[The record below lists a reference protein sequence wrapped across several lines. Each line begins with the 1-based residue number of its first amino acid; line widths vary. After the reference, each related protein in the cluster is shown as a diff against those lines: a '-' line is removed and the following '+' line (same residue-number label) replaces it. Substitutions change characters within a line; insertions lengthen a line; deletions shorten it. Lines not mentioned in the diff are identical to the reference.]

1 MLSIDMNNEQQGAA
15 VAAAAAEAAP
25 TARRWRLTAAV
36 ALAAMLAVLLVA
48 LGCQRRQEPVFEV
61 LSAPAAAE
69 DAKVYV
75 TGEVAQPG
83 VYPIAPGDRV
93 VDVVAR
99 AGGLNPEAD
108 TLRINLAVRLQDEM
122 HVHISTRPS
131 TSAGQPAA
139 PPALPPTAAP
149 RSSAAAVGGPPSA
162 APAGTARRVNINTAT
177 IAELEAL
184 PGIGIVSARKIVEHR
199 TLHGPYR
206 ALDDVRQA
214 GVGAALLRRAA
225 PHLAFE

>member
-1 MLSIDMNNEQQGAA
+1 M
-15 VAAAAAEAAP
+15 AAA
-25 TARRWRLTAAV
+25 L
-36 ALAAMLAVLLVA
+36 ALAAMFAVLLVA
-48 LGCQRRQEPVFEV
+48 LGCQRRQQPAFEV
-61 LSAPAAAE
+61 LAAPAAAE

-131 TSAGQPAA
+131 TPEGQPAA

-149 RSSAAAVGGPPSA
+149 GSPAAVGGPPSA

-184 PGIGIVSARKIVEHR
+184 PGIGAVSARKIVEHR

>member
-1 MLSIDMNNEQQGAA
+1 MNNDQQGAA
-15 VAAAAAEAAP
+15 VAAAAEAAP
-25 TARRWRLTAAV
+25 PTTRWRMAAAV
-36 ALAAMLAVLLVA
+36 ALAVMLAVLLVA
-48 LGCQRRQEPVFEV
+48 LGCQRRQQPAFEV
-61 LSAPAAAE
+61 LSAPAATE
-69 DAKVYV
+69 DDKVYV

-131 TSAGQPAA
+131 TPEGRP
-139 PPALPPTAAP
+139 AP
-149 RSSAAAVGGPPSA
+149 RSPAAAAGPPSGA
-162 APAGTARRVNINTAT
+162 AAADGRRVNINTAT

-199 TLHGPYR
+199 TLHGSYR
-206 ALDDVRQA
+206 TLDDVRQA

>member
-1 MLSIDMNNEQQGAA
+1 MA
-15 VAAAAAEAAP
+15 
-25 TARRWRLTAAV
+25 AAV
-36 ALAAMLAVLLVA
+36 ALAVMLAMLLVA

-61 LSAPAAAE
+61 LAAPAAE
-69 DAKVYV
+69 EAKVYV

-83 VYPIAPGDRV
+83 VYPIAPGERV

-108 TLRINLAVRLQDEM
+108 TLRINLAIRLQDEM

-131 TSAGQPAA
+131 TPEGQQEA
-139 PPALPPTAAP
+139 PSPALRPTSVP
-149 RSSAAAVGGPPSA
+149 RSRAAVGGPPSV
-162 APAGTARRVNINTAT
+162 APAAAARRVNINTAT

-206 ALDDVRQA
+206 ALDDVRRA

-225 PHLAFE
+225 PHLAFG

>member
-1 MLSIDMNNEQQGAA
+1 MLSLDMNNEQAGAA

-25 TARRWRLTAAV
+25 PPRRWRMAAAV

-61 LSAPAAAE
+61 LAAPAAE
-69 DAKVYV
+69 EAKVYV

-131 TSAGQPAA
+131 TPEGQQA
-139 PPALPPTAAP
+139 PSPALQPTSAP
-149 RSSAAAVGGPPSA
+149 RSRAAVGGPPGA
-162 APAGTARRVNINTAT
+162 APAAAARRVNINTAT
-177 IAELEAL
+177 IGELEAL

-225 PHLAFE
+225 PHLAFG

>member
-1 MLSIDMNNEQQGAA
+1 MRRPRKLRRRQRAGAWL
-15 VAAAAAEAAP
+15 P
-25 TARRWRLTAAV
+25 LL
-36 ALAAMLAVLLVA
+36 ALAVMLAVLLVA
-48 LGCQRRQEPVFEV
+48 LGCQRRQQPVFEV

-131 TSAGQPAA
+131 TPDGPQATL
-139 PPALPPTAAP
+139 PALTPTSAP
-149 RSSAAAVGGPPSA
+149 RSPAAAGGPSERG
-162 APAGTARRVNINTAT
+162 AGRGRTT
-177 IAELEAL
+177 
-184 PGIGIVSARKIVEHR
+184 GQYQHR
-199 TLHGPYR
+199 
-206 ALDDVRQA
+206 DN
-214 GVGAALLRRAA
+214 RRAGSTAGHRHRLRSQDRRA
-225 PHLAFE
+225 PHAARPLPDAR

>member
-1 MLSIDMNNEQQGAA
+1 MNKDQQEAA
-15 VAAAAAEAAP
+15 VAAAAEAAP
-25 TARRWRLTAAV
+25 PTTRWRMAAAV
-36 ALAAMLAVLLVA
+36 ALAVMLAVLLVA
-48 LGCQRRQEPVFEV
+48 LGCQRRQQPVFEV
-61 LSAPAAAE
+61 LSAPAPNE
-69 DAKVYV
+69 EAKVYV

-122 HVHISTRPS
+122 HVHISTRPG
-131 TSAGQPAA
+131 TPEGGQAP
-139 PPALPPTAAP
+139 PPALPPAAAP
-149 RSSAAAVGGPPSA
+149 RSPAAAGGSPSAAAA
-162 APAGTARRVNINTAT
+162 ADGRRVNINTAT

-206 ALDDVRQA
+206 TIDEVRQA

-225 PHLAFE
+225 PHLTFE

>member
-1 MLSIDMNNEQQGAA
+1 MENKQEMAA
-15 VAAAAAEAAP
+15 VAPAP
-25 TARRWRLTAAV
+25 EGVKPTTRWRIVAAL

-48 LGCQRRQEPVFEV
+48 LGCQRRQQPVFEV
-61 LSAPAAAE
+61 LSASATTE
-69 DAKVYV
+69 DTKVYV

-131 TSAGQPAA
+131 TPEGQQAP

-149 RSSAAAVGGPPSA
+149 RSPAAVGGPPSA
-162 APAGTARRVNINTAT
+162 TPAGAAPRVNVNTAT

-206 ALDDVRQA
+206 TLDDVRQA

-225 PHLAFE
+225 AHLAFD

>member
-1 MLSIDMNNEQQGAA
+1 MNKDQQEVAD
-15 VAAAAAEAAP
+15 AAAAAEAAP
-25 TARRWRLTAAV
+25 TTRRWRMGAAL
-36 ALAAMLAVLLVA
+36 ALAAMFAVLVVA
-48 LGCQRRQEPVFEV
+48 LGCQRRQQPAFEV
-61 LSAPAAAE
+61 LAAPAAAE

-131 TSAGQPAA
+131 TPEGRPAA

-149 RSSAAAVGGPPSA
+149 RSPAAVGPPSA
-162 APAGTARRVNINTAT
+162 AAAGAARRVNINTAT

-184 PGIGIVSARKIVEHR
+184 PGIGAVSARKIVEHR

>member
-1 MLSIDMNNEQQGAA
+1 MRRRPLRQRRG
-15 VAAAAAEAAP
+15 
-25 TARRWRLTAAV
+25 RWRLVA
-36 ALAAMLAVLLVA
+36 ALALVLMLTVLLVA
-48 LGCQRRQEPVFEV
+48 LGCQRRQQPVFEV
-61 LSAPAAAE
+61 LAAPAAD

-131 TSAGQPAA
+131 TPEGQQAP
-139 PPALPPTAAP
+139 PPALPTTSVP
-149 RSSAAAVGGPPSA
+149 RSPGRRGRAAERGAGRGRASGQYQYGDNRRAGSLAGHRDRFRPQDCGAPHA
-162 APAGTARRVNINTAT
+162 ARS
-177 IAELEAL
+177 L
-184 PGIGIVSARKIVEHR
+184 PGAR
-199 TLHGPYR
+199 
-206 ALDDVRQA
+206 
-214 GVGAALLRRAA
+214 
-225 PHLAFE
+225 

>member
-1 MLSIDMNNEQQGAA
+1 MNNEQQGAA
-15 VAAAAAEAAP
+15 VVAAAAEAAP
-25 TARRWRLTAAV
+25 TTRRWRMGAAL
-36 ALAAMLAVLLVA
+36 ALAAMFAVLMVA

-131 TSAGQPAA
+131 TPEDRQV

-149 RSSAAAVGGPPSA
+149 RSPAAAGGPPSA
-162 APAGTARRVNINTAT
+162 VPAGTARRVNINTAT

-184 PGIGIVSARKIVEHR
+184 PGIGIVSARKILEHR

-206 ALDDVRQA
+206 TLDDVRQA

>member
-1 MLSIDMNNEQQGAA
+1 MNNEQQGAA
-15 VAAAAAEAAP
+15 VVAAAAEAAP
-25 TARRWRLTAAV
+25 TTRRWRMAAAL
-36 ALAAMLAVLLVA
+36 ALAAMFAVLMVA
-48 LGCQRRQEPVFEV
+48 LGCQRRQQPVFEV
-61 LSAPAAAE
+61 LSAAE

-131 TSAGQPAA
+131 TPEDRQV

-149 RSSAAAVGGPPSA
+149 RSPAAAGGPPSA
-162 APAGTARRVNINTAT
+162 VPAGTARRVNINTAT

-184 PGIGIVSARKIVEHR
+184 PGIGAVSARKIVEHR

-206 ALDDVRQA
+206 ALDEVRQA

>member
-1 MLSIDMNNEQQGAA
+1 MSDEHLAAA
-15 VAAAAAEAAP
+15 VPEGAAP
-25 TARRWRLTAAV
+25 TTRWRLVAAL
-36 ALAAMLAVLLVA
+36 ALAAMFASLLVA

-61 LSAPAAAE
+61 LAAPAE
-69 DAKVYV
+69 EAKVYV

-122 HVHISTRPS
+122 HVHISTRPG
-131 TSAGQPAA
+131 TPENRQARPL
-139 PPALPPTAAP
+139 AL
-149 RSSAAAVGGPPSA
+149 SSAAAPGSPVAAGGPPSA
-162 APAGTARRVNINTAT
+162 APAAAARRVNINTAPS
-177 IAELEAL
+177 AELEAL
-184 PGIGIVSARKIVEHR
+184 PGIGAISARKIVEHR

-206 ALDDVRQA
+206 TLDDVRQA

>member
-1 MLSIDMNNEQQGAA
+1 M
-15 VAAAAAEAAP
+15 AAA
-25 TARRWRLTAAV
+25 L
-36 ALAAMLAVLLVA
+36 ALAAMFAVLLVA
-48 LGCQRRQEPVFEV
+48 LGCQRRQQPAFEV
-61 LSAPAAAE
+61 LAAAE

-131 TSAGQPAA
+131 TSDGQPAPA
-139 PPALPPTAAP
+139 PAAP
-149 RSSAAAVGGPPSA
+149 GSPAAVGGPPSA

-184 PGIGIVSARKIVEHR
+184 PGIGAVSARKIVEHR

-225 PHLAFE
+225 PHLAFG

>member
-1 MLSIDMNNEQQGAA
+1 M
-15 VAAAAAEAAP
+15 
-25 TARRWRLTAAV
+25 
-36 ALAAMLAVLLVA
+36 
-48 LGCQRRQEPVFEV
+48 
-61 LSAPAAAE
+61 
-69 DAKVYV
+69 
-75 TGEVAQPG
+75 
-83 VYPIAPGDRV
+83 

-131 TSAGQPAA
+131 TADGHPAPA
-139 PPALPPTAAP
+139 PASPPTAAL
-149 RSSAAAVGGPPSA
+149 
-162 APAGTARRVNINTAT
+162 AGTTRRVNINTAT

-184 PGIGIVSARKIVEHR
+184 PGIGAVSARKIVEHR

>member
-1 MLSIDMNNEQQGAA
+1 MLALDMNNEQKGAA

-25 TARRWRLTAAV
+25 PPRRWRLAAAV
-36 ALAAMLAVLLVA
+36 ALAAMLAMLLVA

-61 LSAPAAAE
+61 LAAPAAE
-69 DAKVYV
+69 EAKVYV

-83 VYPIAPGDRV
+83 VYPIAPGERV

-131 TSAGQPAA
+131 TPEGQPEA
-139 PPALPPTAAP
+139 PSPALRPTSVP
-149 RSSAAAVGGPPSA
+149 RNRAAAGGPPSA
-162 APAGTARRVNINTAT
+162 APAAAARRVNINTAT

-225 PHLAFE
+225 PHLAFG

>member
-1 MLSIDMNNEQQGAA
+1 MDNEQQGATV
-15 VAAAAAEAAP
+15 VAAPEVVP
-25 TARRWRLTAAV
+25 RSTRWRIAATL
-36 ALAAMLAVLLVA
+36 ALAAMFAVLLVA
-48 LGCQRRQEPVFEV
+48 LGCQRRQQPVFEV
-61 LSAPAAAE
+61 LSAPAPTE
-69 DAKVYV
+69 GAKVYV

-108 TLRINLAVRLQDEM
+108 TLRVNLAVRLQDEM

-131 TSAGQPAA
+131 TPEGEQA
-139 PPALPPTAAP
+139 PTRALPPAAAP
-149 RSSAAAVGGPPSA
+149 RSPAAAGGPPSA
-162 APAGTARRVNINTAT
+162 APAGAARRVNINTAT

-184 PGIGIVSARKIVEHR
+184 PGIGAISARKIVEHR

-206 ALDDVRQA
+206 TLDDVRPA

-225 PHLAFE
+225 AHLAFE

>member
-1 MLSIDMNNEQQGAA
+1 MNNEQQGAA
-15 VAAAAAEAAP
+15 VVAAAAEAAP
-25 TARRWRLTAAV
+25 TTRRWRIGAAL
-36 ALAAMLAVLLVA
+36 ALAAMFAVLMVA

-122 HVHISTRPS
+122 HVHVSTRPS
-131 TSAGQPAA
+131 TSDGQPAPA
-139 PPALPPTAAP
+139 PALPPPAAL
-149 RSSAAAVGGPPSA
+149 
-162 APAGTARRVNINTAT
+162 AGTARRVNINTAT

-184 PGIGIVSARKIVEHR
+184 PGIGAVSARKIVEHR

-206 ALDDVRQA
+206 TLDDVRQA

>member
-1 MLSIDMNNEQQGAA
+1 MNNKQRGEA
-15 VAAAAAEAAP
+15 VATAAAAP
-25 TARRWRLTAAV
+25 TTTRWRMVAAV
-36 ALAAMLAVLLVA
+36 ALAAMFAVLLVA
-48 LGCQRRQEPVFEV
+48 LGCQRRQQPVFEV
-61 LSAPAAAE
+61 LVAPAE

-108 TLRINLAVRLQDEM
+108 TLRVNLAVRLQDEM

-131 TSAGQPAA
+131 TPDGQRAA
-139 PPALPPTAAP
+139 APALPSAAAP
-149 RSSAAAVGGPPSA
+149 RSPATAGGPSSAAAA
-162 APAGTARRVNINTAT
+162 ARRVNINTAT

-184 PGIGIVSARKIVEHR
+184 PGIGVVSARKIVEHR
-199 TLHGPYR
+199 SLHGPYR
-206 ALDDVRQA
+206 ALNEVRQA
-214 GVGAALLRRAA
+214 GVGAALLQRAA

>member
-1 MLSIDMNNEQQGAA
+1 M
-15 VAAAAAEAAP
+15 
-25 TARRWRLTAAV
+25 
-36 ALAAMLAVLLVA
+36 
-48 LGCQRRQEPVFEV
+48 

-131 TSAGQPAA
+131 TSDGHPA
-139 PPALPPTAAP
+139 PAPTAAP
-149 RSSAAAVGGPPSA
+149 RSPAAAGGPPTA

-184 PGIGIVSARKIVEHR
+184 PGIGAVSARKIVEHR

-225 PHLAFE
+225 PHLAFG

>member
-1 MLSIDMNNEQQGAA
+1 MNSEQQGAA
-15 VAAAAAEAAP
+15 VAAAAAAAAP
-25 TARRWRLTAAV
+25 TTARWRLAA
-36 ALAAMLAVLLVA
+36 ALAFVLMLAVLLVA

-61 LSAPAAAE
+61 LAAPAAE
-69 DAKVYV
+69 EAKVYV

-83 VYPIAPGDRV
+83 VYPIAPGERV

-108 TLRINLAVRLQDEM
+108 TLRINLAIRLQDEM

-131 TSAGQPAA
+131 TPEGQQAPSSA
-139 PPALPPTAAP
+139 LRPTSVP
-149 RSSAAAVGGPPSA
+149 RSRAAAGGPPSA
-162 APAGTARRVNINTAT
+162 AAAGAARRVNINTAT